1 VRLRLIAIALV
12 VVTVLGGAFFGREL
26 LDEGSGGGW
35 SHEAGEAWTA
45 ERGLLAGFE
54 RGRPNLVFLIQAR
67 SGSIDDPAVEA
78 AALDFLG
85 QLDGRPDVVEIE
97 SYWSLGQP
105 DWMRSEDGSVA
116 LVTARVPGPSS
127 AYADRAHSFNG
138 LMRAADDAIRV
149 SVGGEVV
156 VHGDIRD
163 SVGPTLLPLF
173 VVALIS
179 LAVALLFLRNIIA
192 VALLA
197 ATSSLAVAVTVL
209 GLYGLSRIREV
220 PVVAVVL
227 GMVAAWSLASASGYL
242 MLSRYMAERATG
254 AGRREAVVA
263 TVGTAGRT
271 VAIAAAV
278 SASLG
283 MALWVMP
290 TALLRSTGYAL
301 GMAGLTAGSST
312 ILALGVLLAI
322 VGVRLLS
329 DDEAAATSAAVRS
342 VDIVSG
348 FVAAHPVAFGLA
360 ALVLLAP
367 LVLVGFDVSTDE
379 PDPSALWRDAPS
391 ARVDGVV
398 TRSFVTDEPNAPF
411 LASRSVVEISSA
423 DDLTRDYAASLS
435 EIEGVGRVDS
445 DQGSFVGGAPVATP
459 DEVTARYVG
468 EPGTWLLTPL
478 RTGLPDVAASSV
490 LEQIAETSAPFVVQI
505 GGEEARQDATA
516 AAVTARSPVFAGI
529 ALLLSVLL
537 IAWLLRSLSAAFRA
551 VISFIVLTAGAAVVV
566 KWGFVEGA
574 LAGPLS
580 FVSDGSVSA
589 VAPPIT
595 WSMCAALA
603 ASSVIF
609 GWGAVREMY
618 DVAADKRG
626 SAPRA
631 LAAFRPEHLTSTM
644 LMTLPFLPLVFS
656 GWRDLKMLGVAGLV
670 TGVAVATVGWF
681 VVMPAAV
688 SLAARRLW
696 PVDDE
701 GQVKRVYPSTPAGL
715 RTVAEAEEAERLAE
729 ERRHAVDVEDDDA
742 TRPVPVAEAAA
753 EEAVAL
759 RTAGESAAATA
770 AAELAAAD
778 AVERQAEERRAAEE
792 KAAAEERRAAEEKAA
807 AEERRAAAER
817 RAAEEEAAAEER
829 RDAEEKAAAQQAE
842 AEMIAAEQAAGET
855 PADEPTPAD
864 ESTGR
869 AEPAEEEPAPTSRRS
884 RRRAKS
890 AASTDDESDPEP
902 ADAVETTGE
911 NDVVPIAVVGD
922 EDVGGDEA
930 VADQEAL
937 RAAGTVDVASLTESV
952 IAAIDPTL
960 PFTTEINSAFVA
972 NPANNLSRVME
983 AILRDASTRG
993 GEEVLVYGHASRDR
1007 YRWMVVDSGPRAEA
1021 DPTRA
1026 RTLAEAQRFI
1036 RRVGGVVE
1044 CRPEGDFTVFV
1055 VEIPMAS

>member
-807 AEERRAAAER
+807 AEERRAA
-817 RAAEEEAAAEER
+817 
-829 RDAEEKAAAQQAE
+829 EEKAAAQQAE